1 MSTDFNDIMDAAT
14 ENHER
19 VKKSKRS
26 KIILIVV
33 IVLLLLALGG
43 LVYFGYTIFKQG
55 SDGAA
60 TGITPSDDLPATEVT
75 DISAPGQ
82 IQIETTSIPDLSSL
96 FGLTVEEVS
105 AKLGMQFQLKSSTPT
120 TDNTNT
126 AITQLATFTYVPVIT
141 DGSDATSS
149 AALPTESIYASLD
162 EAGKVIDIYYSCDM
176 RLLGYPEVSFNSLLS
191 SETIVT
197 QALGAAGIT
206 PRDFSFAPPTEEA
219 IVYDNKDS
227 ANRKIIKQTQI
238 YSGRASSE
246 GNPTAW
252 TLTVTYDFG
261 VKGVASAED
270 FRQATRTINLKL
282 A

>member
-1 MSTDFNDIMDAAT
+1 MSTDFNDTMDAAV
-14 ENHER
+14 ESHER
-19 VKKSKRS
+19 IKKSKRS
-26 KIILIVV
+26 KIVLIVI

-43 LVYFGYTIFKQG
+43 LVYFGYMVFKQG
-55 SDGAA
+55 ADGAA
-60 TGITPSDDLPATEVT
+60 AGITPGDDLSVTEVT
-75 DISAPGQ
+75 DVSAPGQ
-82 IQIETTSIPDLSSL
+82 IQIETTSIPNLTSL

-105 AKLGMQFQLKSSTPT
+105 AKLGSQFQLKSSTPT

-126 AITQLATFTYVPVIT
+126 AITQLATFSYVPVVT
-141 DGSDATSS
+141 SGSEATST
-149 AALPTESIYASLD
+149 ATLPTESIYASLN
-162 EAGKVIDIYYSCDM
+162 ESGKVVDVYYSCDM
-176 RLLGYPEVSFNSLLS
+176 RLLGYQEVSFNSLLS
-191 SETIVT
+191 SDSIVM
-197 QALGAAGIT
+197 QALGSAGIT
-206 PRDFSFAPPTEEA
+206 PRDFTFAPPGEGS

-227 ANRKIIKQTQI
+227 ANRKVIKQTQI

-270 FRQATRTINLKL
+270 FRQATRTIHLKL